1 MNSYYQSLI
10 AEIQKKIDGKAY
22 QEAYDLIH
30 QEISLPYVPQ
40 DCLAILES
48 YQQECLPHIR
58 KEHTLGMDTILS
70 WIYEDPSKQEQV
82 IPFMKDLNLRQYTK
96 EVQDLLNAELLDES
110 KGELIEYLMEQKIDT
125 PFKIEKNGLD
135 ITFIPS
141 SILCEEI
148 DPVAIE
154 VRAYLD
160 AWFSND
166 DPAFLNFC
174 MTLLH
179 QEILVRRPFDLNEEE
194 ALPIAKA
201 IVRLVYAA
209 LMRDDELEDFTE
221 KKDLTKVQD
230 TILWIERRGEFK

>member
-40 DCLAILES
+40 DCLAILE
-48 YQQECLPHIR
+48 
-58 KEHTLGMDTILS
+58 ILS

-82 IPFMKDLNLRQYTK
+82 IPFMKDLNLRQYTR

>member
-1 MNSYYQSLI
+1 M
-10 AEIQKKIDGKAY
+10 
-22 QEAYDLIH
+22 
-30 QEISLPYVPQ
+30 
-40 DCLAILES
+40 
-48 YQQECLPHIR
+48 
-58 KEHTLGMDTILS
+58 
-70 WIYEDPSKQEQV
+70 
-82 IPFMKDLNLRQYTK
+82 
-96 EVQDLLNAELLDES
+96 
-110 KGELIEYLMEQKIDT
+110 
-125 PFKIEKNGLD
+125 
-135 ITFIPS
+135 
-141 SILCEEI
+141 
-148 DPVAIE
+148 
-154 VRAYLD
+154 D

>member
-1 MNSYYQSLI
+1 MSRFRNAVCLLLCSALI
-10 AEIQKKIDGKAY
+10 GPLFWGCATSKK
-22 QEAYDLIH
+22 
-30 QEISLPYVPQ
+30 
-40 DCLAILES
+40 
-48 YQQECLPHIR
+48 
-58 KEHTLGMDTILS
+58 
-70 WIYEDPSKQEQV
+70 DPSKQEQV
-82 IPFMKDLNLRQYTK
+82 IPFMKDLNLRQYAR

-141 SILCEEI
+141 SILSEEI
-148 DPVAIE
+148 DPVVLE
-154 VRAYLD
+154 VRAILD
-160 AWFSND
+160 AWFSDD

-179 QEILVRRPFDLNEEE
+179 QEILIRRPFDLSEEE

>member
-1 MNSYYQSLI
+1 M
-10 AEIQKKIDGKAY
+10 E
-22 QEAYDLIH
+22 
-30 QEISLPYVPQ
+30 
-40 DCLAILES
+40 
-48 YQQECLPHIR
+48 
-58 KEHTLGMDTILS
+58 TILS

-82 IPFMKDLNLRQYTK
+82 IPFMKDLNLRQYTR

-141 SILCEEI
+141 SILLEEI
-148 DPVAIE
+148 DPVVLE
-154 VRAYLD
+154 VRAILD

-179 QEILVRRPFDLNEEE
+179 QEILIRRPFDLSEEE